1 MRRVLEIAASLFFFL
16 VDTAIG
22 FLRDAARVAL
32 APRSFRGVARKVR
45 LVPFEHRAWFTA
57 LPLSLQLYSRV
68 QRRKANYHAAAVP
81 PLNWKGVAC
90 LKDPFDLALYP
101 LLLWDL
107 KPATIIEIGSFT
119 GGSAVWL
126 ADLLAAMS
134 VDGRVYSFDVDPGRV
149 VASHDRVTFAYADCH
164 QVSTFPASL
173 KQLPHPWLVIEDA
186 HQNVYGVLRFF
197 DSVLEPG
204 DYLVVEDLL
213 RLPLYAQVRRF
224 LAEARG
230 RYAVDTLYTDMF
242 GYNATWNVNG
252 YLKRI

>member
-1 MRRVLEIAASLFFFL
+1 MLRVLEIAASVLFLL
-16 VDTAIG
+16 VDTALG
-22 FLRDAARVAL
+22 VLRDGARIVL
-32 APRSFRGVARKVR
+32 APRSFRAASRNVR
-45 LVPFEHRAWFTA
+45 FVPFEHRAWFTT
-57 LPLSLQLYSRV
+57 LPLSLQFFARV
-68 QRRKANYHAAAVP
+68 QSRKWNNQADAVP
-81 PLNWKGVAC
+81 PLNWKGVPC

-107 KPATIIEIGSFT
+107 KPATIIEIGSFA

-126 ADLLAAMS
+126 ADLMDAMG
-134 VDGRVYSFDVDPGRV
+134 VNGRVHSFDIDVSRV
-149 VASHDRVTFAYADCH
+149 VASHDRVTFAYADSN
-164 QVSTFPASL
+164 QVSTFPPGL
-173 KQLPHPWLVIEDA
+173 RELPRPWLVIEDA

-197 DSVLEPG
+197 DGLLEPG

-213 RLPLYAQVRRF
+213 SLPKYAQARRF
-224 LAEARG
+224 LTEARG